1 MKVNIK
7 KFGFALVCASLLAS
21 AAAPATA
28 HVSTVSATSKSQT
41 VKINGVKM
49 TIKEFE
55 RRLNKAKV
63 VYYAS
68 NEEID
73 KALKQGGRVSKVKT
87 VKKIKGSKKAPKAS
101 ASGAGVAAPVLAL
114 AAIPEVG
121 TAVLITGG
129 IILVGC
135 TAIATG
141 TRLYSKIKDKFNNA
155 KPHKSHARRSTH
167 DKHTGKRSGGYEKKK
182 GGGKHGRGKKWKI
195 NK

>member
-129 IILVGC
+129 YHSC
-135 TAIATG
+135 
-141 TRLYSKIKDKFNNA
+141 RRYSHSYRNPFVQQN
-155 KPHKSHARRSTH
+155 
-167 DKHTGKRSGGYEKKK
+167 
-182 GGGKHGRGKKWKI
+182 
-195 NK
+195 